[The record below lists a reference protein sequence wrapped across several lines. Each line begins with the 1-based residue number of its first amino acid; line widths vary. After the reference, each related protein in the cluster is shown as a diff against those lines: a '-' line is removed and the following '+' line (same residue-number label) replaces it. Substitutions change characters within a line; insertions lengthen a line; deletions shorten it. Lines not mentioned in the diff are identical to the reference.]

1 MFEKILLAVDGSDHA
16 LHAAKLAGDLA
27 RQMNS
32 KWVRIVI
39 AFEPVPIYLG
49 EPDLQIVI
57 NARLKEAQKILED
70 ARNAVGEIP
79 AEVHTE
85 MLEGSPAEAII
96 EVARTR
102 ESELIVMGSRGLG
115 RITGAVLGSTSQ
127 KVVAHAPCP
136 VLIVR

>member
-27 RQMNS
+27 RQMNT
-32 KWVRIVI
+32 KRVRIVI
-39 AFEPVPIYLG
+39 AFDPVPFYLG

-57 NARLKEAQKILED
+57 NARLKESQKILQD
-70 ARNAVGEIP
+70 ARESVGEISG
-79 AEVHTE
+79 EVHTE
-85 MLEGSPAEAII
+85 LIEGSPAEAII
-96 EVARTR
+96 ETAKTR
-102 ESELIVMGSRGLG
+102 QSDLIVMGSRGLG
-115 RITGAVLGSTSQ
+115 RIAGAVLGSTSQ

>member
-32 KWVRIVI
+32 KWVHVVI
-39 AFEPVPIYLG
+39 AFDPIPIYLG

-57 NARLKEAQKILED
+57 NARLKEAQKILKEAGD
-70 ARNAVGEIP
+70 AVEQIP
-79 AEVHTE
+79 GEVHTE
-85 MLEGSPAEAII
+85 MLEGSPAEAVI

-102 ESELIVMGSRGLG
+102 ESDLIVMGSRGLG
-115 RITGAVLGSTSQ
+115 RIAGAVLGSTSQ
-127 KVVAHAPCP
+127 KVVSHAPCP